1 MCGIGGLLLHRSD
14 TPSEGLLRAMTD
26 LMRARGPDDAGVY
39 ASPHIGLVHTRLSVR
54 DLSPTAKCPMQSADA
69 SAVIVFN
76 GEIYNWRE
84 LRAELEAHGASFLT
98 HSDTEVVLHGYRA
111 WGTSIFARLRGMFA
125 VAVWD
130 AASQALVLARDRAG
144 EKPLFYSPTADG
156 IMFGST
162 TRLFDNAPQGREV
175 SAEAIACYLA
185 HSFIPA
191 PKTIYPS
198 VSVLPPA
205 HFMKISV
212 AGATE
217 IVRYWDFP
225 TCRPTRSRVST
236 CETAVESALDDSV
249 ARCLDADV
257 PVGLF
262 LSGGVDSSLVAA
274 LASRHRKGLPAFT
287 IGFGEP
293 KFSEIPYAEQVARH
307 LGLEHHTAA
316 VTADDVV
323 HWLPYLVK
331 QYGQPFGDSSALPTY
346 ALARLARRHVTVCL
360 CGDGGDES
368 FAGYWRTQAHIY
380 ASRFAAAIPCPIRR
394 HVVPSIARSLGPLGS
409 RLQAMNILS
418 LQPAGSGYTNSH
430 SWYGCMAEI
439 AGPALQHVL
448 AIDLASMCTGRH
460 EYRPSDT
467 LMQRLLYDDFVIQ
480 LPDAYLTKVDVAS
493 MAASLEVR
501 APFLDQPVVETAW
514 TLPDS
519 VKLHWGQRKWL
530 LKRVAA
536 KLVPPATVY
545 RPKMG
550 FGMPLAAW
558 FRGSLGEYLSSLLSK
573 GLAVEAGWIRSDAV
587 LRCLADHRRGADH
600 STRLWLALWL
610 ELWFRQRQS
619 QNKPGDA
626 RC

>member
-1 MCGIGGLLLHRSD
+1 MCGIGGILLHHSD
-14 TPSEGLLRAMTD
+14 TQSEVSLHAMTD

-39 ASPHIGLVHTRLSVR
+39 VAPHIGLVHTRLSIL
-54 DLSPTAKCPMQSADA
+54 DLSPTAKCPMQSADG
-69 SAVIVFN
+69 STVIVFN

-84 LRAELEAHGASFLT
+84 LRADLEARGVSFLT
-98 HSDTEVVLHGYRA
+98 RSDTEVVLHGFRA
-111 WGTSIFARLRGMFA
+111 WGTSVFARLRGMFA
-125 VAVWD
+125 IAIWD
-130 AASQALVLARDRAG
+130 ATSQALVLARDRAG
-144 EKPLFYSPTADG
+144 EKPLFYSQNADG

-162 TRLFDNAPQGREV
+162 PRLFDSAPQGTEV

-185 HSFIPA
+185 HTFIPA

-205 HFMKISV
+205 HFLHISV
-212 AGATE
+212 AGATGL
-217 IVRYWDFP
+217 VRYWDFP
-225 TCRPTRSRVST
+225 TCRPTRARVSA
-236 CETAVESALDDSV
+236 CEEAVEAVLEDSV
-249 ARCLDADV
+249 TRCLDADV

-274 LASRHRKGLPAFT
+274 LASRHRKRLPAFT
-287 IGFGEP
+287 IGFGDP

-307 LGLEHHTAA
+307 LDLEHHTAV

-323 HWLPYLVK
+323 KWLPYLVE

-368 FAGYWRTQAHIY
+368 FAGYWRTQSNIY
-380 ASRFAAAIPCPIRR
+380 ASRFAAAIPSPIRR
-394 HVVPSIARSLGPLGS
+394 HVVPGFARALGPLGS
-409 RLQAMNILS
+409 RLQAMNTLS
-418 LQPAGSGYTNSH
+418 LQPAGSGYTNSQ

-439 AGPALQHVL
+439 AGPMLERVL
-448 AIDLASMCTGRH
+448 SSDLAAMRAGRH
-460 EYRPSDT
+460 EHRARDT
-467 LMQRLLYDDFVIQ
+467 VMQRLLYDDFVTQ

-501 APFLDQPVVETAW
+501 APFLDQPVIETAW

-519 VKLHWGQRKWL
+519 VKLRWGQRKWL
-530 LKRVAA
+530 LKRIAA

-545 RPKMG
+545 RRKMG

-558 FRGSLGEYLSSLLSK
+558 FRSSLGEYLNSMMSNSL
-573 GLAVEAGWIRSDAV
+573 AADNGWIRNEAV
-587 LRCLADHRRGADH
+587 LRALADHQRGEDH

-610 ELWFRQRQS
+610 EMWFRQRQS

>member
-1 MCGIGGLLLHRSD
+1 MCGIGGLLLHHGD
-14 TPSEGLLRAMTD
+14 TPSEGLLRAMTEM
-26 LMRARGPDDAGVY
+26 MRARGPDDAGVY
-39 ASPHIGLVHTRLSVR
+39 ASPHIGLVHTRLSIR
-54 DLSPTAKCPMQSADA
+54 DLSPTAKCPMQSADG
-69 SAVIVFN
+69 STVIVFN

-84 LRAELEAHGASFLT
+84 LRAELEARGVPFLT
-98 HSDTEVVLHGYRA
+98 RSDTEVILHGYRA
-111 WGTSIFARLRGMFA
+111 WGTSVFARLRGMFA

-144 EKPLFYSPTADG
+144 EKPLFYSTTADG

-162 TRLFDNAPQGREV
+162 PRLFDGAPQGTEV

-225 TCRPTRSRVST
+225 TCRPTRSRVSA
-236 CETAVESALDDSV
+236 CETAVEAVLEDSV

-274 LASRHRKGLPAFT
+274 LASRQRKGLPAFT
-287 IGFGEP
+287 IGFGEAR
-293 KFSEIPYAEQVARH
+293 FSEIPYAEQVARH
-307 LGLEHHTAA
+307 LGLEHHTAV
-316 VTADDVV
+316 VTADEVV
-323 HWLPYLVK
+323 KWLPYLVE

-368 FAGYWRTQAHIY
+368 FAGYWRTQSNIY
-380 ASRFAAAIPCPIRR
+380 ASRFAAAIPSPIRR
-394 HVVPSIARSLGPLGS
+394 HVVPGIARALGPLGR
-409 RLQAMNILS
+409 RLQAMNTLS
-418 LQPAGSGYTNSH
+418 LQPAGSGYTNSQ

-439 AGPALQHVL
+439 AGPALQQVL
-448 AIDLASMCTGRH
+448 SQDLAELRAGRH
-460 EYRPSDT
+460 EHRPSDT
-467 LMQRLLYDDFVIQ
+467 LMQRLLYDDFVTQ

-501 APFLDQPVVETAW
+501 APFLDQPVIETAW

-558 FRGSLGEYLSSLLSK
+558 FRGSLGEYLSSVLSK
-573 GLAVEAGWIRSDAV
+573 SLAAEGGWIRSDAV
-587 LRCLADHRRGADH
+587 LRRLADHRQGADH

-610 ELWFRQRQS
+610 ELWFRSRHS
-619 QNKPGDA
+619 YGEHVEVPV
-626 RC
+626 